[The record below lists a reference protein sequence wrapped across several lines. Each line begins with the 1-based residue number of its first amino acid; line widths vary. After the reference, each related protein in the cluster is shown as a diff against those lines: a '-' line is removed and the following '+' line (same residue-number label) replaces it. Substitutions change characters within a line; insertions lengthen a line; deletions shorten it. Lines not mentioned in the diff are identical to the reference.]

1 MLATVDITVKAPDM
15 FTASRHV
22 QRLADNFLDDV
33 DDFQRASRAADR
45 RAMSHFDEAVS
56 HPSIA
61 FSVNL
66 IIFTV
71 LHGSILI
78 QIINS

>member
-15 FTASRHV
+15 FTASRHA

-56 HPSIA
+56 HVFH
-61 FSVNL
+61 FSTRPFIYHL
-66 IIFTV
+66 LLYFTT
-71 LHGSILI
+71 
-78 QIINS
+78 